1 MTSDDGFSVDV
12 FWSYRSPY
20 CYLMLDRLL
29 EISKNFDVSINIRP
43 LYPMAVRNPNFFKE
57 INPKYRKYHL
67 RDSQRIADYYKIPY
81 RRPIPDPIIQNM
93 ETNEIAAEQPHIRH
107 ITLLGAAAQTQ
118 GASLAF
124 TDKVSR
130 ILWDGSVDGWDL
142 GTHLVDAI
150 EAAGLNGRAL
160 VADVNV
166 DPDRFD
172 AVISENQAA
181 HDASDHWG
189 APLMIFRGETFYGQ
203 DRIDIL
209 LWRMMQAGLPVR
221 QSLSSKP

>member
-57 INPKYRKYHL
+57 INKKYRKYHL
-67 RDSQRIADYYKIPY
+67 QDSQRIADYYKIPY
-81 RRPIPDPIIQNM
+81 RRPIPDPIIQDM

-118 GASLAF
+118 GAGLAF

-130 ILWDGSVDGWDL
+130 ILWDGSVDGWDQ
-142 GTHLVDAI
+142 GSHLVDAI
-150 EAAGLNGRAL
+150 DAAGLNGRAL

-189 APLMIFRGETFYGQ
+189 APLMTFRGETFYGQ

-209 LWRMMQAGLPVR
+209 LWRMMQAGLAVR
-221 QSLSSKP
+221 Q